1 MNIHVARSTGQVQ
14 IEFIDENTTIKFG
27 WMLADSKNAAEL
39 ANMLRAAAD
48 EIQLGDCVPYEDL
61 LLAYNQEREGD

>member
-1 MNIHVARSTGQVQ
+1 MNINVNRSTGQVKV
-14 IEFIDENTTIKFG
+14 EFIDENTTIKFG
-27 WMLADSKNAAEL
+27 WMLADSKSAVEL

-61 LLAYNQEREGD
+61 LFAYNQEREAD